1 MSEKFNGLLSEA
13 FHQIA
18 RFGVA
23 ALQAIVVLAIAVVVA
38 GTLRRWARRRMR
50 QALLPENGKTLA
62 ENGLTLVVYI
72 AALTILLAIW
82 GVSWSSLLTA
92 IGVSTIVVALGL
104 QVTLQSFVGGILILF
119 ERPYNV
125 GDRIWY
131 SEGKVDGTVEEIGL
145 RTTVLRSEDG
155 NRIIVPNSF
164 IHSEAVVNHSPDRA
178 RLTIITIK
186 AVDPKVWTAEEV
198 QTEIDTKLTGI
209 PGLDVRPRTEMRQRF
224 TVLTKLESIRPMFL
238 RRAVIAVEDFVFA
251 YTTHVKVIWAG
262 STSSAIREEV
272 VRRLKEVFPESGID
286 VRRW

>member
-1 MSEKFNGLLSEA
+1 MVEAFSGLLSEA
-13 FHQIA
+13 LHQVA

-23 ALQAIVVLAIAVVVA
+23 VLQAVVVLAIAVVVA
-38 GTLRRWARRRMR
+38 GTLRRWTRRRIR
-50 QALLPENGKTLA
+50 QALIPENGKTLV
-62 ENGLTLVVYI
+62 ENGLTVAVYV
-72 AALTILLAIW
+72 AAITILLAIW
-82 GVSWSSLLTA
+82 GVSWSSLLAA

-104 QVTLQSFVGGILILF
+104 QVTLQSFVGGILVLF

-131 SEGKVDGTVEEIGL
+131 SKGNIDGTVEEIGL

-164 IHSEAVVNHSPDRA
+164 VHSEAVVNNSPDRA

-186 AVDPKVWTAEEV
+186 PVDPKVWTAAEV
-198 QTEIDTKLTGI
+198 QAAIDAKLSGI

-224 TVLTKLESIRPMFL
+224 TVLTKLESIRPAIL
-238 RRAVIAVEDFVFA
+238 RRAVIAVEDFAFA
-251 YTTHVKVIWAG
+251 YTTQVKVIWAG
-262 STSSAIREEV
+262 SAKSATREEV
-272 VRRLKEVFPESGID
+272 VRRLKEVFPESRID